1 MAPDYDPE
9 FDFRADAGGGDPDSR
24 SATLRR
30 YHRLAWSK
38 PLPDGTEFTLTDGGS
53 RGYLR
58 HESERGLF
66 LLSSDTIHRTFAR
79 HLKMQHIISTVAAD
93 DREAALRRGYRMG
106 GMILFPGV
114 RIDRKHTINQARGV
128 NRKLEDRFD
137 LALECIRRFYVGEL
151 SPLSEVLAR
160 YADFFA
166 LFGSFRAYIDFWLLQ
181 DLVTDDYSAVEF
193 WSDFDGFAGSP
204 LPVDLE
210 NYLDYRE
217 RMLSFV
223 DARNVRIAGSVA
235 ARFPHRSSGES
246 NGEGHVESMRSGAR
260 LDGQST
266 R

>member
-1 MAPDYDPE
+1 MTPEYDPE

-38 PLPDGTEFTLTDGGS
+38 PLPDGTDFILSDGGS

-58 HESERGLF
+58 RESEGRLF

-79 HLKMQHIISTVAAD
+79 HLKMQHIVSALPAD

-137 LALECIRRFYVGEL
+137 LALECIRRFYDGQ
-151 SPLSEVLAR
+151 SNPLSEVLAR

-166 LFGSFRAYIDFWLLQ
+166 LFGSFKGYVDFWLLQ
-181 DLVTDDYSAVEF
+181 DLVSDDYSTVEF
-193 WSDFDGFAGSP
+193 WADFDDFTGSP
-204 LPVDLE
+204 LPADLE
-210 NYLDYRE
+210 SYLDYRE

-223 DARNVRIAGSVA
+223 DARNARIAESVA
-235 ARFPHRSSGES
+235 ARSS
-246 NGEGHVESMRSGAR
+246 N
-260 LDGQST
+260 
-266 R
+266 

>member
-9 FDFRADAGGGDPDSR
+9 FDLRADAGGGDPDSR

-30 YHRLAWSK
+30 YHRLVWPK
-38 PLPDGTEFTLTDGGS
+38 PLPDGTEFTLVDGGS

-58 HESERGLF
+58 HESEHGLF

-79 HLKMQHIISTVAAD
+79 HLKMQHIVSALPTE

-137 LALECIRRFYVGEL
+137 LALECIRRFYAGQPSTL
-151 SPLSEVLAR
+151 GAVLER

-166 LFGSFRAYIDFWLLQ
+166 LFGSFQGYVDFWLLQ
-181 DLVTDDYSAVEF
+181 DLVTDDYSAVKF
-193 WSDFDGFAGSP
+193 WSDFDEFAGSP

-210 NYLDYRE
+210 SYLEYRE

-223 DARNVRIAGSVA
+223 DARNLRIAESVA
-235 ARFPHRSSGES
+235 ARSPNRFSDELG
-246 NGEGHVESMRSGAR
+246 GVAQVESMRSGAR
-260 LDGQST
+260 LDEAVA